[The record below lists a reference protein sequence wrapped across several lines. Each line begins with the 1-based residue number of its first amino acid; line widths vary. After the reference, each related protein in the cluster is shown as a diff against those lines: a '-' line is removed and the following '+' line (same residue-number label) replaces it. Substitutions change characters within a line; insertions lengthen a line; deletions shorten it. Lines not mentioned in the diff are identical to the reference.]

1 MMMGETLE
9 AVVGRAR
16 SRRVSVVTLAENGLT
31 AAAGARDG
39 RIAKERERFF

>member
-1 MMMGETLE
+1 MVTRETVE
-9 AVVGRAR
+9 VVAGRAR

-31 AAAGARDG
+31 GSGDR